1 MTQWMIINQLE
12 GTAVWF
18 NLTDCPCFLRSTCL
32 FFSSTLSVEMRAP
45 SMAMSTLVESL
56 FSPRA
61 SYGNRSVILSLE
73 QLWNNQGRENPTLDW
88 KHKTHRNRTNTTQH
102 LTHSDKAGA
111 SSDQLQWMKQAH
123 VYEEGAT
130 RQRAR
135 QTVVLARHEAKQI
148 CSLDGR
154 LILILISKVEV
165 GCCAGVEVTKEDDAK
180 IKEGLYDLNRS

>member
-18 NLTDCPCFLRSTCL
+18 NLTDCPFFLCSTCL
-32 FFSSTLSVEMRAP
+32 FFLQLFRFRWELP
-45 SMAMSTLVESL
+45 PWLWIPWL
-56 FSPRA
+56 NHFFSPRA
-61 SYGNRSVILSLE
+61 AYGKRSFSLSLE
-73 QLWNNQGRENPTLDW
+73 QLWNNQEREGPTQDW

-135 QTVVLARHEAKQI
+135 QKVVLARHEAKQI
-148 CSLDGR
+148 CSLHW
-154 LILILISKVEV
+154 KV
-165 GCCAGVEVTKEDDAK
+165 DFDF
-180 IKEGLYDLNRS
+180 DF

>member
-1 MTQWMIINQLE
+1 
-12 GTAVWF
+12 
-18 NLTDCPCFLRSTCL
+18 
-32 FFSSTLSVEMRAP
+32 
-45 SMAMSTLVESL
+45 MAMNTLVESL
-56 FSPRA
+56 FFSE
-61 SYGNRSVILSLE
+61 SFIWQS
-73 QLWNNQGRENPTLDW
+73 QLLPLFGTTVKQPGERGPHTGLKTK
-88 KHKTHRNRTNTTQH
+88 KHIYIYRNRTNTTQH

-154 LILILISKVEV
+154 LILILIFKVLRFS
-165 GCCAGVEVTKEDDAK
+165 AGVEVTKEDDAK
-180 IKEGLYDLNRS
+180 IKEGLSDLNRS

>member
-73 QLWNNQGRENPTLDW
+73 QLWNNQGREDPTLDW

-154 LILILISKVEV
+154 LILILIFKVLRLS
-165 GCCAGVEVTKEDDAK
+165 AGVEATKEDGAK